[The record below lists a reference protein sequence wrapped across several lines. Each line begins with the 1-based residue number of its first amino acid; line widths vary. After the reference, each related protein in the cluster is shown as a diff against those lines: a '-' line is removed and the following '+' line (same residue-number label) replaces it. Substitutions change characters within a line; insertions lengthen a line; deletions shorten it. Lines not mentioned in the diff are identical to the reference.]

1 MLGGGQGEREEFSL
15 ATEDAEE
22 KSSRESNNENSNK
35 QLNQNK
41 TGVYSRREPILNPK
55 THHIT
60 FQSNCPNTETS
71 PKAFKWPILRC
82 LIRAPQYLEP
92 TNIVQ
97 TVAVE

>member
-1 MLGGGQGEREEFSL
+1 MHRVVLGGGQGEREEFSL

-71 PKAFKWPILRC
+71 PKAFK
-82 LIRAPQYLEP
+82 
-92 TNIVQ
+92 
-97 TVAVE
+97 